1 MLLQFNFSNFK
12 SFRDETSLDMTAA
25 NVTEFPEH
33 VVSSGGEKVLPVT
46 AIYGP
51 NASGKS
57 NVCEAFKYMRHMVL
71 SSFRLSGTSARPI
84 GVSRFFAGTSQQEK
98 SSFEVFFTNDRDEK
112 ERVYNYGFCVD
123 GNAFVEEW
131 LTVRAKTGKQGKLV
145 FHRDEREEE
154 RLLDLSGV
162 NKSFRENIG
171 VSLGKDSL
179 LLSLGNSLRVPELM
193 EVYAWFGRC
202 SSVSFGRDIRRPGW
216 RFERWFRSHQNEE
229 QAVLD
234 YLAVFDDSIDRIE
247 VVDYDSEEYDEYGKR
262 QSYSEIVA
270 FHKAGHGFSLELESD
285 GTLQMLDLYPT
296 LASAFE
302 WGGVVV
308 ADELGAH
315 LHPLLLR
322 NVVLSFLNPQV
333 NKGHAQ
339 LIFTTHDV
347 WLLFAGLL
355 RRDEVWFT
363 EKDADG
369 ASTLYSLADFQDEG
383 GKKIRKDESFGKN
396 YLLGKYGAIP
406 QLSQLGC
413 FS

>member
-25 NVTEFPEH
+25 SVTEFPEH
-33 VVSSGGEKVLPVT
+33 VVSSGGEKVLPIT

-57 NVCEAFKYMRHMVL
+57 NVCEAFDYMREMVL
-71 SSFRLSGTSARPI
+71 SSFRRSGTDSGLRCA
-84 GVSRFFAGTSQQEK
+84 RFFDEPSEQKE
-98 SSFEVFFTNDRDEK
+98 SFFEVFFTNDTDEK
-112 ERVYNYGFCVD
+112 GRVYNYGFCIDDNVV
-123 GNAFVEEW
+123 VEEW
-131 LTVRAKTGKQGKLV
+131 LTAKAKTGKQSKPI
-145 FHRDEREEE
+145 FHRNERTEE
-154 RLLDLSGV
+154 RLLDLPGIG
-162 NKSFRENIG
+162 KAFRENIE
-171 VSLGKDSL
+171 VSLARDAL
-179 LLSLGNSLRVPELM
+179 LLSLGNSLLIPELM
-193 EVYAWFGRC
+193 AVYAWFERNC
-202 SSVSFGRDIRRPGW
+202 SISFGRGETALGK
-216 RFERWFRSHQNEE
+216 RFEWWFKSHQSRE
-229 QAVLD
+229 QDVLD
-234 YLAVFDDSIDRIE
+234 YLATFDDSIEGIIVITPELGEFDIGGERSTAE
-247 VVDYDSEEYDEYGKR
+247 VM
-262 QSYSEIVA
+262 A
-270 FHKAGHGFSLELESD
+270 LHKTAGISVRGESD

-296 LASAFE
+296 LAAAFKD
-302 WGGVVV
+302 GGVVV

-347 WLLFAGLL
+347 WLLFSGLL

-369 ASTLYSLADFQDEG
+369 ASSLYSLADFQDED